1 MIAIITGASSGIG
14 LEFAKQIDKIGF
26 DKIILIA
33 RRKERLKALSEILQS
48 KVQILDLDLR
58 KNESFKILEENIK
71 NEKIGLV
78 INSAGLG
85 INDYFDQISIE
96 KDENVIDVN
105 ISALTKII
113 KIVRPFMAENSSII
127 NVASVAGFIP
137 QPKFAVYAASK
148 SYVINLS
155 RALNM
160 EFKDKKIHVQALCP
174 NPVAT
179 EFFQGNDPKFKK
191 FAYEDIEKLVA
202 KSLKKSKSKDLV
214 TTNPLAK
221 IVQILGKIFPHK
233 WIMII
238 EKLIGLY

>member
-14 LEFAKQIDKIGF
+14 LEFSKQIDQMGF
-26 DKIILIA
+26 DKIILLA
-33 RRKERLKALSEILQS
+33 RRKERLMALSEILQS
-48 KVQILDLDLR
+48 KIQILDLDLR

-71 NEKIGLV
+71 DEKIGLV

-85 INDYFDQISIE
+85 INDYFGEISIE

-160 EFKDKKIHVQALCP
+160 EFKDKK
-174 NPVAT
+174 NPCSS
-179 EFFQGNDPKFKK
+179 
-191 FAYEDIEKLVA
+191 
-202 KSLKKSKSKDLV
+202 SL
-214 TTNPLAK
+214 P
-221 IVQILGKIFPHK
+221 
-233 WIMII
+233 
-238 EKLIGLY
+238 